1 MSSTEMADPDGTVKG
16 LSPSSSPYAQRQKNM
31 SLPSRAKYEASAP
44 PKTSVPPPGQTL
56 TGKQEHYL
64 KRELISRQAVF
75 EISELASTTALQR
88 FGAPFR
94 SDFGEVAPVDSDLPI
109 LRYIFVHHVRNFPFL
124 DQAREKEFWQD
135 KLQVFLESFASKHI
149 SSSEDRLEET
159 KRRKLALKAQKL
171 VELMMVSGIP
181 TASGYEE
188 RIRFSELEVVD
199 RGANE
204 QGLLV
209 NTPEGNLI
217 NGWDVNVAGVRTTS
231 VKRTVRYHQHAVI
244 RSTNHTDLI
253 VFTDRAQ
260 EFLIR
265 VKQAGKAEIYVGRR
279 YGEFS
284 KLHKRVRTELPGKV
298 LAPLPRKN
306 KSHTTSTFLG
316 IGGDDDA
323 SSVSSVSTQNT
334 QATVPDESS
343 AFRQLMGR
351 GHSRSASANSPS
363 PRASGD
369 FTREKVVLYREDQRV
384 SLRAFLRTFLQN
396 PQIAEST
403 AMHEFLTGHPIRINE
418 EEMNDIEKRKMM
430 DEKRIEEQKRFY
442 EMARQRARELDI
454 YMERFRRDIVE
465 RSMSKCEVSDLDKT
479 N

>member
-1 MSSTEMADPDGTVKG
+1 MASTNVKELDEAIQDLDTG
-16 LSPSSSPYAQRQKNM
+16 SNHVTQRQNDV
-31 SLPSRAKYEASAP
+31 SLPSRPKNEASTSS
-44 PKTSVPPPGQTL
+44 KDSVPPPGQTL

-64 KRELISRQAVF
+64 KRELISGQVVY

-94 SDFGEVAPVDSDLPI
+94 SEFGEVAPVDSDLPL

-209 NTPEGNLI
+209 NAPEGNSI

-231 VKRTVRYHQHAVI
+231 VKRTVRYHQHAVTKLEDTTTLVECI
-244 RSTNHTDLI
+244 
-253 VFTDRAQ
+253 DR
-260 EFLIR
+260 
-265 VKQAGKAEIYVGRR
+265 V
-279 YGEFS
+279 
-284 KLHKRVRTELPGKV
+284 
-298 LAPLPRKN
+298 
-306 KSHTTSTFLG
+306 
-316 IGGDDDA
+316 
-323 SSVSSVSTQNT
+323 
-334 QATVPDESS
+334 
-343 AFRQLMGR
+343 
-351 GHSRSASANSPS
+351 
-363 PRASGD
+363 
-369 FTREKVVLYREDQRV
+369 
-384 SLRAFLRTFLQN
+384 
-396 PQIAEST
+396 
-403 AMHEFLTGHPIRINE
+403 
-418 EEMNDIEKRKMM
+418 
-430 DEKRIEEQKRFY
+430 
-442 EMARQRARELDI
+442 
-454 YMERFRRDIVE
+454 
-465 RSMSKCEVSDLDKT
+465 
-479 N
+479 

>member
-1 MSSTEMADPDGTVKG
+1 MPSTNLTHSDDGNIQDST
-16 LSPSSSPYAQRQKNM
+16 PSSRPITQSRNDG
-31 SLPSRAKYEASAP
+31 SLPSRPKNEASADS
-44 PKTSVPPPGQTL
+44 KASVPPSGHIL

-64 KRELISRQAVF
+64 KRELISGQVVY

-94 SDFGEVAPVDSDLPI
+94 SEFGEVAPVDSDLPL

-209 NTPEGNLI
+209 NSPEGNAI

-244 RSTNHTDLI
+244 GSTEHP
-253 VFTDRAQ
+253 A
-260 EFLIR
+260 
-265 VKQAGKAEIYVGRR
+265 
-279 YGEFS
+279 
-284 KLHKRVRTELPGKV
+284 LPSV
-298 LAPLPRKN
+298 L
-306 KSHTTSTFLG
+306 T
-316 IGGDDDA
+316 
-323 SSVSSVSTQNT
+323 
-334 QATVPDESS
+334 
-343 AFRQLMGR
+343 
-351 GHSRSASANSPS
+351 
-363 PRASGD
+363 
-369 FTREKVVLYREDQRV
+369 
-384 SLRAFLRTFLQN
+384 
-396 PQIAEST
+396 
-403 AMHEFLTGHPIRINE
+403 
-418 EEMNDIEKRKMM
+418 
-430 DEKRIEEQKRFY
+430 
-442 EMARQRARELDI
+442 
-454 YMERFRRDIVE
+454 
-465 RSMSKCEVSDLDKT
+465 
-479 N
+479 